1 MSEAA
6 VTTHGGHTAQ
16 VFEPS
21 PFAIPS
27 KKLAMWLF
35 IMADAMTFS
44 ACLVAYAFLRN
55 ASPEWP
61 RPFHGVTSVAVMTFL
76 ILTTC
81 LTMSIALSAANGGDK
96 ATAFRWTMITGLG
109 GVIFS
114 VLHVREW
121 LQMSGQGLGL
131 FHNPW
136 GDPAA
141 FGAAYYS
148 ITGFSLAH
156 MAVGSIALLIVG
168 AKYKGGRYKANDLEI
183 MNLYWQF
190 VTLAWLFIVPAVYL
204 MNLAK

>member
-1 MSEAA
+1 MTEAA
-6 VTTHGGHTAQ
+6 MSAPAAHTAQ

-35 IMADAMTFS
+35 IMADVMTFS
-44 ACLVAYAFLRN
+44 ACMVAYTFLRN
-55 ASPEWP
+55 ATPDWP
-61 RPFHGVTSVAVMTFL
+61 RPFHSITGVAIMTFL

-81 LTMSIALSAANGGDK
+81 LTMQIAFTAANAGDT

-114 VLHVREW
+114 ILHIREW
-121 LQMSGQGLGL
+121 MQMAAQGLGL

-136 GDPAA
+136 GAPPA
-141 FGAAYYS
+141 FGSAYYA

-168 AKYKGGRYKANDLEI
+168 VRYKGGRYKANDIEI